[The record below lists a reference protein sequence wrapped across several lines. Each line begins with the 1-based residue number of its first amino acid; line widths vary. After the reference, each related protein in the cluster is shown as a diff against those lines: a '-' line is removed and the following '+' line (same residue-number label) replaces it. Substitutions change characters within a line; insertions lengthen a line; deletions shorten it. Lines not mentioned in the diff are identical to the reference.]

1 MLNIHVNTLL
11 DFLNFFWP
19 TVDLPTCKESLL
31 GERRARLGHVHGIG
45 RIGLRLVASEKIGPT
60 SRNGKPLEWRSCR
73 VTRSLWSIE
82 QGSMP
87 DLIRLRVQLC
97 NSNDSTLVLT

>member
-60 SRNGKPLEWRSCR
+60 SRNGKPLEWRSCPR
-73 VTRSLWSIE
+73 LPYVCHVFVTGVTQSE
-82 QGSMP
+82 
-87 DLIRLRVQLC
+87 
-97 NSNDSTLVLT
+97 